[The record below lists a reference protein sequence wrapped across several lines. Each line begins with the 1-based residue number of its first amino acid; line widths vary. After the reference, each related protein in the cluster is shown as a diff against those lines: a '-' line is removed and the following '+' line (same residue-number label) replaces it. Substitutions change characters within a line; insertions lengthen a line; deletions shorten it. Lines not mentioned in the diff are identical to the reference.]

1 MHPPPP
7 PPPPPPRLFLLL
19 AFQLAIWE
27 LQKKCVCIYIYIFTW
42 FDQRKEAVIYYII
55 LHIKAKKEE
64 EIGSPPRLSLCD
76 SVF

>member
-1 MHPPPP
+1 V
-7 PPPPPPRLFLLL
+7 
-19 AFQLAIWE
+19 
-27 LQKKCVCIYIYIFTW
+27 CVYIYIFTW

-64 EIGSPPRLSLCD
+64 EEGSPPRLSLCD